1 MSKLTINTTK
11 SIVPLIN
18 NAYVINLMGSEDDVE
33 QTANEIKRIAESAY
47 ELTVKTVSIKPHCLS
62 TYSTNEP
69 AKWRVDLDNVLKSS
83 NENVIINKIGY
94 ANCDEITDLNRSIR
108 ALNNYYHPWAFL
120 IDPNVKTRHESKLL
134 DGPNKYQ
141 FNCSQINQVWPLQA
155 SFVEK
160 VKELEVYIKPTFQ
173 RF

>member
-1 MSKLTINTTK
+1 MSKT

-33 QTANEIKRIAESAY
+33 QTANEIKQIAESTYGLIA
-47 ELTVKTVSIKPHCLS
+47 KTVSIKPYCLS

-69 AKWRVDLDNVLKSS
+69 IKWRVDLDNILKSS

-94 ANCDEITDLNRSIR
+94 ANCDEITDLNRSVR
-108 ALNNYYHPWAFL
+108 ALSNYYHPWAFL

-134 DGPNKYQ
+134 NGPNKYQ

-155 SFVEK
+155 S
-160 VKELEVYIKPTFQ
+160 
-173 RF
+173 

>member
-18 NAYVINLMGSEDDVE
+18 NAYVINLIGSDDDVE
-33 QTANEIKRIAESAY
+33 QTAYEIKRIAESAY
-47 ELTVKTVSIKPHCLS
+47 ELTAKTVSIKPYCLS
-62 TYSTNEP
+62 TTNEP
-69 AKWRVDLDNVLKSS
+69 IKWRVDLDNILKSS

-94 ANCDEITDLNRSIR
+94 ANCDEITDLNRSVR
-108 ALNNYYHPWAFL
+108 ALSNCYHPWAFL
-120 IDPNVKTRHESKLL
+120 IDPNGKTRHESTLL

-141 FNCSQINQVWPLQA
+141 INCSQINQVWPLQA

-160 VKELEVYIKPTFQ
+160 VKELEVYIKPTF
-173 RF
+173 